1 MRKLNIG
8 GVLLLIITAL
18 TISAANAQP
27 AAGEKFKQEFLYRI
41 NKVRQQGCNCGT
53 KWMPPVAPLV
63 WNVALQKSAYGHAK
77 DMSLQNYFSHTS
89 KDGRS
94 MEDRIVLAGYIF
106 NGYKSF
112 FIGENIAR
120 GQESIQEV
128 MDAWFKS
135 EDHCHNLMSPLYKE
149 VGAVQYNDCWV
160 QDFGG
165 REPYTP
171 AEQKALLSGR
181 AKIGE
186 MKKTESSH

>member
-1 MRKLNIG
+1 MRKLIVG
-8 GVLLLIITAL
+8 GVLLLMITAL
-18 TISAANAQP
+18 TISAASAQP
-27 AAGEKFKQEFLYRI
+27 ATGEKFKQEFLYRI

-53 KWMPPVAPLV
+53 KWMPPVAPLI
-63 WNVALQKSAYGHAK
+63 WNAALQKSAYGHAK
-77 DMSLQNYFSHTS
+77 DMSIKNYFSHTS

-171 AEQKALLSGR
+171 AEQKAILSGR

-186 MKKTESSH
+186 MKRTESH